1 MAITFDAIPALR
13 TPGTYIEFNNELAG
27 ATSTEFNVL
36 IIGQRLTTG
45 TVAEGIPTRVTDP
58 GKAAEFFGVG
68 SQLHRM
74 CSAFLAANRSIAMTV
89 IALDDDTEGAKA
101 AGTITVDSVAT
112 KAGTLYVYIGGQKV
126 SVAVATDDTVSDIAA
141 NIAAKINADTTLPV
155 TAAAASAVVTITARH
170 KGESFNGLP
179 LHTNYHGQPMPDGLG
194 LTIAQMTGGTANPD
208 ATVALDAMGDTWY
221 NWLIMPYTDSAN
233 ISALT
238 SVFNDLW
245 GPLRQRGCR
254 AFAAYDGTFG
264 ESAAYG
270 AALNSPHLSVM
281 GANGSPTPCYEIAA
295 IDGAIA
301 CFYLAID
308 PARQLQTLELT
319 GMLAPAV
326 ADRWTREERDMLLY
340 DGIATFTVSA
350 DGTCRI
356 DRQITTYQVN
366 ASDLPDA
373 SYLDITT
380 PETLER
386 MRRDERAMIAQKYPR
401 HKLADDGTVFG
412 AGQTIITPVLL
423 KADLLA
429 QYRVFEAK
437 GWVEDFEG
445 YKETLIV
452 ERDIDDR
459 NRLNWLGNPNLVNQA
474 RVFAGKTQFIL

>member
-1 MAITFDAIPALR
+1 MSEA
-13 TPGTYIEFNNELAG
+13 
-27 ATSTEFNVL
+27 
-36 IIGQRLTTG
+36 
-45 TVAEGIPTRVTDP
+45 
-58 GKAAEFFGVG
+58 
-68 SQLHRM
+68 
-74 CSAFLAANRSIAMTV
+74 
-89 IALDDDTEGAKA
+89 
-101 AGTITVDSVAT
+101 
-112 KAGTLYVYIGGQKV
+112 
-126 SVAVATDDTVSDIAA
+126 
-141 NIAAKINADTTLPV
+141 
-155 TAAAASAVVTITARH
+155 
-170 KGESFNGLP
+170 
-179 LHTNYHGQPMPDGLG
+179 
-194 LTIAQMTGGTANPD
+194 
-208 ATVALDAMGDTWY
+208 
-221 NWLIMPYTDSAN
+221 
-233 ISALT
+233 
-238 SVFNDLW
+238 
-245 GPLRQRGCR
+245 
-254 AFAAYDGTFG
+254 
-264 ESAAYG
+264 G
-270 AALNSPHLSVM
+270 AALMSSTVRIATSV
-281 GANGSPTPCYEIAA
+281 PI
-295 IDGAIA
+295 
-301 CFYLAID
+301 
-308 PARQLQTLELT
+308 
-319 GMLAPAV
+319 
-326 ADRWTREERDMLLY
+326 EERQQPASTKNTYNILS
-340 DGIATFTVSA
+340 ATFTVSA